1 MALTWSDVGKTVA
14 KAAPVLG
21 AVLGGPVGAV
31 VASAGA
37 LAASALGTEPEPE
50 AVEAALKASPE
61 ALLKLKELEGQQQA
75 RLLDWQTAQLNA
87 ELANVQGARDRE
99 VDLAKSGSKISWST
113 SIVSTIVTVGFFA
126 VFFAVLKLGRDPLG
140 DAGLVLIGAL
150 ANNFN
155 AVINYYLGSS
165 AGSALKEQYKNWRT
179 K

>member
-50 AVEAALKASPE
+50 AVEAALKASPD
-61 ALLKLKELEGQQQA
+61 ALLRLKELEGQQQA

-87 ELANVQGARDRE
+87 ELGNVQGARQRE
-99 VDLAKSGSKISWST
+99 VELVKAGSITGWST
-113 SIVSTIVTVGFFA
+113 SIVACLVTVGFFGM
-126 VFFAVLKLGRDPLG
+126 LY
-140 DAGLVLIGAL
+140 LVLTQGKSELGEPGILLLGSLSTA
-150 ANNFN
+150 FGS
-155 AVINYYLGSS
+155 VVNYYLGSS
-165 AGSALKEQYKNWRT
+165 LGSALKEQYRQRGGK
-179 K
+179 